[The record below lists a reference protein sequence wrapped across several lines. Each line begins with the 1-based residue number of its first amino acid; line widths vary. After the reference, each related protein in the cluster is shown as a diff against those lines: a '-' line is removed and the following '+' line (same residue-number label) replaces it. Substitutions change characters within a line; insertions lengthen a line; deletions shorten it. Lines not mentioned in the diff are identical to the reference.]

1 LLEVREVVP
10 EDQAPSPSLAA
21 FNKSFGTSHR
31 GELLSV
37 GFKTTSVGSKTSKIL
52 TLWKSPV
59 LVDET
64 GGESSEQ
71 PGGAAR
77 DSEKGPHPAPETT
90 PSSQGKASSGS
101 TKKVTM
107 QHFNKQ
113 GSFLFI
119 TFSRFSDSRIF
130 DLIFNYEFFR
140 IQGPSSFLPS
150 IKAGAFSRRL
160 RPEVFYARESC
171 C

>member
-1 LLEVREVVP
+1 M
-10 EDQAPSPSLAA
+10 
-21 FNKSFGTSHR
+21 SHR

-37 GFKTTSVGSKTSKIL
+37 GFKTTSVRSKTSKIL

-77 DSEKGPHPAPETT
+77 DSEKGPHPTLEAT

-107 QHFNKQ
+107 QHFSKK

-119 TFSRFSDSRIF
+119 TFSHFSDFQVF
-130 DLIFNYEFFR
+130 DLRFNHKFFR

-150 IKAGAFSRRL
+150 IEAGAFSKRL
-160 RPEVFYARESC
+160 HPEVFYARESC